1 GVLEGRDEQGDPI
14 VAEQYLCRDP
24 QERVYFRGRWYE
36 GLYLHVGES
45 EEDVS
50 QLKAFRAEVARW
62 VAWRDGRGRR
72 AFAIPMA
79 AGSDDAEWTGLD
91 TLARADWLDQN
102 GWTSPRL
109 RWLVSYACRDD
120 YGTTLEQTSAWAG
133 LFYFASRL
141 RKPGAEAQPLLT
153 WPEGNGRIV

>member
-1 GVLEGRDEQGDPI
+1 
-14 VAEQYLCRDP
+14 
-24 QERVYFRGRWYE
+24 
-36 GLYLHVGES
+36 YLHVGES

-72 AFAIPMA
+72 AFAIPIA
-79 AGSDDAEWTGLD
+79 AGSDDAEVTGLD
-91 TLARADWLDQN
+91 KLTMADWLDQN

-109 RWLVSYACRDD
+109 RWLGSSPCRDD

-153 WPEGNGRIV
+153 WPEGNGRIVSHLHGKAQEHVRLGQAVAEIIPTEMEGKKGVDVVAV